1 MIHTAQAHVLHLFD
15 KTFYHVY
22 EGMISQSE
30 SGVNSLD
37 KTFYLNDVVKL
48 NRLHHE
54 NEKALAILA

>member
-37 KTFYLNDVVKL
+37 KTFYLNDVVKI

-54 NEKALAILA
+54 MEKALAILA